1 MTPMSV
7 EQMLELFSGDENR
20 TIQDAFRKLHAN
32 LKFRAERTVV
42 AISGGSDSDVMLD
55 MVRALEPEKNYPEA
69 KLFYTEGTKSSMTK
83 WENES
88 PGNSICGMKRRIKRG
103 QTQLS
108 EDRH

>member
-1 MTPMSV
+1 MGV

-69 KLFYTEGTKSSMTK
+69 KLFYVWFNTGLE
-83 WENES
+83 
-88 PGNSICGMKRRIKRG
+88 
-103 QTQLS
+103 
-108 EDRH
+108 

>member
-69 KLFYTEGTKSSMTK
+69 KLFYVWFNTGLEYTATKQHLDYLEEK
-83 WENES
+83 YGFQYWLKQ
-88 PGNSICGMKRRIKRG
+88 G
-103 QTQLS
+103 
-108 EDRH
+108 DRE